1 MKRHRFVLAPLLML
15 VLLLTLTLPI
25 HAENLPPVED
35 RDPFSSYQPAFP
47 GQTRA
52 PGMKTQTPYFIRI
65 LSQDLASPW
74 AVSVLP
80 DGRLIISEKR
90 GTMRIYS
97 EAGGLSSPI
106 EGFLPVAYDGQ
117 GGLLDLVPAPDF
129 ETSRQLYF
137 SFSRPV
143 DDIAVTALGRARL
156 ADDERSLTD
165 AELLFEALPAVP
177 GAGHFGSRISF
188 VDNDTLFLS
197 TGDRQHDYSHLHP
210 HDKASGLGKILRM
223 DRDGNPLPDNPF
235 IADSGAMPQLYSMG
249 HRNVQGLAIHPVTGE
264 LYAGEMG
271 PLGGDEI
278 NLIKPGLNYGWPIIT
293 YGLEYSHDRVLEG
306 ITQKE
311 GLEQPMYYWD
321 PTPAISGMD
330 FYAANVIPEWQNNL
344 FIGGLAGNHVV
355 RLRLDGDMVSGEERL
370 LADQGQRFRDVA
382 ASPDGSLYLVT
393 DEGRLYQL
401 GPEK

>member
-1 MKRHRFVLAPLLML
+1 MKRRRFVLAPLLML
-15 VLLLTLTLPI
+15 VLLMTLTMTMN
-25 HAENLPPVED
+25 AENLPPVED
-35 RDPFSSYQPAFP
+35 RDPYSSYQPAFP

-52 PGMKTQTPYFIRI
+52 PGMKTQTPYDIRV
-65 LSQDLASPW
+65 LSHDLARPW

-97 EAGGLSSPI
+97 EEGGLSSPI

-143 DDIAVTALGRARL
+143 DGIAVTALGRARL
-156 ADDERSLTD
+156 AEDESSLTD
-165 AELLFEALPAVP
+165 AELLFEALPAVY
-177 GAGHFGSRISF
+177 GAGHFGSRIAF

-235 IADSGAMPQLYSMG
+235 IDDSGAMPQLYSMG
-249 HRNVQGLAIHPVTGE
+249 HRNVQGMAIHPVTGE

-278 NLIKPGLNYGWPIIT
+278 NLIKPRRNYGWPIIT
-293 YGLEYSHDRVLEG
+293 YGLEYSYDRVLEG

-311 GLEQPMYYWD
+311 GLEQPIYYWD

-330 FYAANVIPEWQNNL
+330 FYAADAIPEWHNNL

-355 RLRLDGDMVSGEERL
+355 RLRLDGDRVTGEERL

-382 ASPDGSLYLVT
+382 ASPDGYLYLVT

-401 GPEK
+401 GPAK